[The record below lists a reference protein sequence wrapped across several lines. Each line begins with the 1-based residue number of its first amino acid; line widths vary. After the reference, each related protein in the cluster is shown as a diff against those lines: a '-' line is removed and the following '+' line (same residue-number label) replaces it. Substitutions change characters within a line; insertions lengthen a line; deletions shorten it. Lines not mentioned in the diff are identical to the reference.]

1 MTIDFVIVV
10 ACETRKRHIEDP
22 KRSFTNTFLYFLRW
36 LVLVGPVRMPTSSF
50 NRGAWVLDIMLHTT

>member
-36 LVLVGPVRMPTSSF
+36 LVLVRCEIANVKFQPWCLGP
-50 NRGAWVLDIMLHTT
+50 